1 MLSLLIELVLVS
13 RIISKGGNPYYI
25 NNNAYGFMLNF
36 FTSIMYLCMY
46 LLYYTFDLIVES
58 IISYCVDEP
67 VALPSTT
74 VAVYSDA
81 VVDILYHFYL
91 LYFANIFLNIS
102 SKKQIFHPC
111 LEGGKLFFDALL
123 LFCYPSAFICIYLAY
138 LHIANAYKA
147 CVVFNKKNSVSRY
160 KIK

>member
-58 IISYCVDEP
+58 IILYCVDEP

-102 SKKQIFHPC
+102 SK
-111 LEGGKLFFDALL
+111 
-123 LFCYPSAFICIYLAY
+123 
-138 LHIANAYKA
+138 
-147 CVVFNKKNSVSRY
+147 SRFS
-160 KIK
+160 IRV

>member
-102 SKKQIFHPC
+102 SKSRFSIRVQKAESYSLTRYCFSVT
-111 LEGGKLFFDALL
+111 LL
-123 LFCYPSAFICIYLAY
+123 HLYVSIQRTYTLQM
-138 LHIANAYKA
+138 HIKH
-147 CVVFNKKNSVSRY
+147 VWFLIKKIR
-160 KIK
+160 